1 MLVLELE
8 RRKRGLTQKELG
20 EKVGIGPAEISRMEN
35 GMSKPF
41 PAYIRRLSQFFGIPG
56 EKLFR
61 EVE

>member
-1 MLVLELE
+1 MLTLELE
-8 RRKRGLTQKELG
+8 RRKRGLTQKQLG

-41 PAYIRRLSQFFGIPG
+41 PAYIERLSKFFNIPG
-56 EKLFR
+56 DELFK